1 MPLRRSWLASLALLV
16 FASAPAAAEPA
27 LWAIRSDRATI
38 YLFGTIHMLPAG
50 ADWESPRIAKAFG
63 DSSDV
68 WLELIDDDS
77 PKLGALVM
85 QLGFDAAHPLSS
97 RLSAAEF
104 AKLDAAATS
113 LGLPGGAKTLDTMRP
128 WQAALDLTILPV
140 QQAGYD
146 PTKGADQVL
155 KRQAA
160 DAGKNLHGLE
170 TAEKQLHF
178 FADMPPA
185 QENLILESTLD
196 EIDEGPAKIED
207 SVTAWL
213 AGDVAEFDKLFLEFR
228 EPKYRPLYKTLI
240 IDRNQAWAKQIA
252 GMVKTGSGTS
262 FIAVGAGHLA
272 GPDSLIVALEHQG
285 VTVER
290 E

>member
-1 MPLRRSWLASLALLV
+1 MLALLV
-16 FASAPAAAEPA
+16 FAPAAAEPA

-38 YLFGTIHMLPAG
+38 YLFGTIHMLHPG
-50 ADWESPRIAKAFG
+50 MDWESPRITKALG

-97 RLSAAEF
+97 RLSSAEF
-104 AKLDAAATS
+104 AKLDAAAKA
-113 LGLPGGAKTLDTMRP
+113 LGLPGGAQAIDTMRP

-146 PTKGADQVL
+146 STQGADQVL

-160 DAGKNLHGLE
+160 AAGKKLHGLE

-196 EIDEGPAKIED
+196 EIDEGPAKIDD
-207 SVTAWL
+207 SVKAWL
-213 AGDVAEFDKLFLEFR
+213 AGDVADFDKLFLEFR
-228 EPKYRPLYKTLI
+228 EPKYRPLYKVLLV
-240 IDRNQAWAKQIA
+240 DRNQAWAKQIA
-252 GMVKTGSGTS
+252 SMAKTGSGTS

-272 GPDSLIVALEHQG
+272 GPDSLIVALERQG

>member
-1 MPLRRSWLASLALLV
+1 MLVLLV
-16 FASAPAAAEPA
+16 FSAAPASAEPA
-27 LWAIRSDRATI
+27 LWAIRGDRATI
-38 YLFGTIHMLPAG
+38 YLFGTIHMLRPG
-50 ADWESPRIAKAFG
+50 MDWESRKITKAFG

-68 WLELIDDDS
+68 WLELIDDDA
-77 PKLGALVM
+77 PALGPLVM

-104 AKLDAAATS
+104 AKLDAAAKA
-113 LGLPGGAKTLDTMRP
+113 LGLSGGAQTLDTMRP

-140 QQAGYD
+140 QQAGYH
-146 PTKGADQVL
+146 PTQGADQVL

-160 DAGKNLHGLE
+160 AAGKKLHGLE

-178 FADMPPA
+178 FADLPPA

-196 EIDEGPAKIED
+196 EIDEGPAKIEE

-213 AGDVAEFDKLFLEFR
+213 AGDVGDFDKLFLEFR
-228 EPKYRPLYKTLI
+228 EPKYRPLYKVLL

-252 GMVKTGSGTS
+252 SMVKTGSGTS

-272 GPDSLIVALEHQG
+272 GPDSLIVALERQG